1 MSVQDLLPE
10 QSPTGPDRE
19 HQTIDIAE
27 DGALL
32 EALSTETARRI
43 VAGLE
48 ESPKPASEIAA
59 ETDTSLQNVGYHLDR
74 LEDVG
79 LVEVAGKRYSS
90 KAKQMDVY
98 VPTSTSLVVQLD
110 NRPSS

>member
-43 VAGLE
+43 VAVLE

-90 KAKQMDVY
+90 KAKKMDVY

-110 NRPSS
+110 NQPSS